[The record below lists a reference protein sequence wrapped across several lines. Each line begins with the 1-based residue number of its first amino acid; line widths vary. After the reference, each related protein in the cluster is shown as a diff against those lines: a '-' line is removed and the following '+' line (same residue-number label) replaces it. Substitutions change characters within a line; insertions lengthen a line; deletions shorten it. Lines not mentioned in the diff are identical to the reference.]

1 MSLLLFSVRS
11 LTRAVVSRGAAAGC
25 FTTPPAKALAWAA
38 VSTVVMAFVLPL
50 TGTAL
55 TPAQGAEGLTPAAP
69 AAVSSF
75 DRGNTGLLAQPD
87 SAAIL
92 ERLRER
98 QAGFESFRESRI
110 PPRTR
115 TGAFRCDV
123 RIGRICHWFGGAD
136 ETDFPPEPVETG
148 MARRELLGELSA
160 GFSQLRHPWILGQ
173 LVQYLME
180 DGRPAAAVQV
190 AEACGLEDPWWCHAL
205 RGYALHIQW
214 DFSEAEAAFAQA
226 MEGLPATE
234 EDRWLTP
241 RFILSPEAR
250 STFQA
255 ASPQERRRLWD
266 RLWRFSN
273 PLFLVDGNDR
283 LTEHY
288 ARLVLA
294 MIREEAGH
302 PFQLT
307 WEEDL
312 EESLIRYGREIG
324 WSRTQRPTLSS
335 GLGDPR
341 TMVGHHH
348 PGSRGYLFPEEFL
361 VSPADVPPEAWITAP
376 REARTWYAAPYAPDF
391 RGLETQ
397 VARFR
402 RGDSLLVVGA
412 YRPDPSSAV
421 VDVELVAEGSSDPF
435 LRDDP
440 FRRGGGDDP
449 FRSGTTTGGTWD
461 DEDLEE
467 ARWGDDAPVRAALF
481 LIPEDG
487 GDPLGRDDLHDR
499 AYPESRGVP
508 VDGRGILKVEGEGR
522 EGVFTLLA
530 PAGRYVSSL
539 ELLDEGAAA
548 AWRARQG
555 VVQVELEPG
564 EVAVSDVIL
573 LGRAAPFPD
582 ALEDA
587 IPHLRPGIRVGRDER
602 FLVAWEVYGMGVAD
616 EARVTLGFTRGRP
629 GFLRRVG
636 EFLGVVESDAP
647 LEITFRDVAPDEVDT
662 VFRALEISLPQ
673 LEPGAYTLHVEV
685 SVPGR
690 EPALSSR
697 PILVEE
703 GSGES

>member
-1 MSLLLFSVRS
+1 MSFLLPSARS
-11 LTRAVVSRGAAAGC
+11 LVRVVVARGAHVRRVTIPRGN
-25 FTTPPAKALAWAA
+25 ALVWTA
-38 VSTVVMAFVLPL
+38 VSTVILALGVPL
-50 TGTAL
+50 TGTAVTL
-55 TPAQGAEGLTPAAP
+55 AQGSEGPAPLGAGSVP
-69 AAVSSF
+69 SF
-75 DRGNTGLLAQPD
+75 DRGSDEPLAQPD

-148 MARRELLGELSA
+148 MARQELLGELSA
-160 GFSQLRHPWILGQ
+160 GFSQVPHPWILGQ
-173 LVQYLME
+173 LVQYLIE
-180 DGRPAAAVQV
+180 DGRPSAAARV
-190 AEACGLEDPWWCHAL
+190 AETCGLADPWWCHAL
-205 RGYALHIQW
+205 QGYALHVQW
-214 DFSEAEAAFAQA
+214 DFPAAEAAFARA
-226 MEGLPATE
+226 KEGLPATE
-234 EDRWLTP
+234 EVRWATP
-241 RFILSPEAR
+241 RFILSSESRRTFEAGSR
-250 STFQA
+250 E
-255 ASPQERRRLWD
+255 ERQRLWD

-273 PLFLVDGNDR
+273 PLFLVEGNDR

-288 ARLVLA
+288 TRLVLA

-302 PFQLT
+302 PFQLA

-324 WSRTQRPTLSS
+324 WSRTQRPTMTS

-402 RGDSLLVVGA
+402 RGDSILVVGA

-421 VDVELVAEGSSDPF
+421 VDLDFVAIGRDDPF
-435 LRDDP
+435 QRDDP

-449 FRSGTTTGGTWD
+449 FRSGTTGGTWD
-461 DEDLEE
+461 DEDGEE
-467 ARWGDDAPVRAALF
+467 AGWDDDSPVRSALF
-481 LIPEDG
+481 LVPEDG
-487 GDPLGRDDLHDR
+487 GP
-499 AYPESRGVP
+499 
-508 VDGRGILKVEGEGR
+508 ITQVEGDRR

-555 VVQVELEPG
+555 IVQVELEPG
-564 EVAVSDVIL
+564 EVGVSDVIL
-573 LGRAAPFPD
+573 LGRDAPFPE
-582 ALEDA
+582 ALDEA
-587 IPHLRPGIRVGRDER
+587 IPYLRPGIRVGRQER

-616 EARVTLGFTRGRP
+616 EAQITLGFTQGRP

-690 EPALSSR
+690 EPAMSSR

-703 GSGES
+703 GDGES